1 MRGSGGARQGQNKL
15 APHCHDLAG
24 RHDVADH
31 QPFTWRRF
39 IDGYDAA
46 VRERVWKGKRIR
58 SSQCSRVARCIPVS
72 RRHPRDDCTSVGWR
86 WAIGVDTWNAEKQ
99 CERAVRLIKRYC
111 GSDEDTDSRDKL
123 GWRGRAGVGAE
134 HKG

>member
-46 VRERVWKGKRIR
+46 VRERVWKV
-58 SSQCSRVARCIPVS
+58 SCMFTNARRFGDV
-72 RRHPRDDCTSVGWR
+72 
-86 WAIGVDTWNAEKQ
+86 
-99 CERAVRLIKRYC
+99 
-111 GSDEDTDSRDKL
+111 
-123 GWRGRAGVGAE
+123 
-134 HKG
+134 